1 MARKT
6 PFHEVGIEFGAQMR
20 ELFGYW
26 LPWEYANGHVEEHL
40 ATRQRV
46 SVCDLDYM
54 AECTIEGNDAL
65 AFVQQLFT
73 NDFRD
78 LSVGA
83 IRYTAMCTADGG
95 MVDDGTVWRLDD
107 SRFLYVSG
115 DEADYDWVAEQS
127 QGFDVAIKN
136 ITLEWTTLALQG
148 PRSKDALETLTDAAL
163 DDIRYYHF
171 IEGRVANVDCLIDRL
186 GYTGEFGY
194 ELHFNPEHGEKMWRS
209 LMGAGAACGIA
220 PCGQAA
226 LESLRQ
232 EAGYILVGNE
242 HDRNTSPLEAGIGWT
257 VKFDKE
263 SFNGKDALQ
272 QMLHR
277 GLSRSLV
284 WFKLSQDVVVSTG
297 DPVLV
302 GDQKIGHVT
311 SSAYSPT
318 FRRGIALAY
327 VEPRFAIPGVE
338 FSIGT
343 AEGEHRATLSTMP
356 LYDPGDVRSKDW

>member
-1 MARKT
+1 M
-6 PFHEVGIEFGAQMR
+6 VEFAIKDCT
-20 ELFGYW
+20 L
-26 LPWEYANGHVEEHL
+26 AIL
-40 ATRQRV
+40 ATGRRAQTLREMRDILRDIH
-46 SVCDLDYM
+46 SGCIYHHFWGTLLRPQFSDREY
-54 AECTIEGNDAL
+54 N
-65 AFVQQLFT
+65 
-73 NDFRD
+73 NDFATWCHHSLHDNR
-78 LSVGA
+78 A
-83 IRYTAMCTADGG
+83 AE
-95 MVDDGTVWRLDD
+95 RLA
-107 SRFLYVSG
+107 V
-115 DEADYDWVAEQS
+115 
-127 QGFDVAIKN
+127 
-136 ITLEWTTLALQG
+136 
-148 PRSKDALETLTDAAL
+148 
-163 DDIRYYHF
+163 
-171 IEGRVANVDCLIDRL
+171 IDPA
-186 GYTGEFGY
+186 GY
-194 ELHFNPEHGEKMWRS
+194 S
-209 LMGAGAACGIA
+209 D
-220 PCGQAA
+220 

-242 HDRNTSPLEAGIGWT
+242 HDKTTSPLEAGIGWT

-263 SFNGKDALQ
+263 SFNGKDALLK
-272 QMLHR
+272 MLHR